1 MSALR
6 QDVER
11 LRLTYTGSTAR
22 AVVEALLFD
31 NGFQAV
37 FLYRIARWLK
47 AHRVRFLAPL
57 VARLNLFLTG
67 VDINPGAAI
76 GPGLRISHGTG
87 LVIGGAA
94 TIGRDA
100 LILHAVT
107 VGSLSPGRRGE
118 MPVIGDRAFLGAG
131 AAVVGGIRIGD
142 DVVVGPN
149 AVVTEDVPD
158 GSRVTSAAGVTV
170 TPRGPRQA

>member
-1 MSALR
+1 MGALGR
-6 QDVER
+6 DVER
-11 LRLTYTGSTAR
+11 LRLTHRGSTVR
-22 AVVEALLFD
+22 VVVEALLFD

-47 AHRVRFLAPL
+47 VRNVRFLAPL
-57 VARLNLFLTG
+57 VARVNLWLTG
-67 VDINPGAAI
+67 VDVNPGAEI

-87 LVIGGAA
+87 MVIGGAA
-94 TIGRDA
+94 RIGEDA
-100 LILHAVT
+100 LILHGVT
-107 VGSLSPGRRGE
+107 VGSLSPSRRGE

-131 AAVVGGIRIGD
+131 AAIVGGIRLGD

-158 GSRVTSAAGVTV
+158 GSRVVSAAGIRV
-170 TPRGPRQA
+170 TPRGPKEA